1 MTTKQ
6 AKLILGIN
14 INGSFTL
21 EELTRRY
28 RELMKMNHPDM
39 HASENEK
46 TIARFNEK
54 CSLFNEAYS
63 VLKSYLEDTESR
75 DQEFIFMKAKAINE
89 IRSIFEECSDTAL
102 RQKVEKIYTRNVA
115 IEDCKD
121 VIELDS
127 AVENF
132 YALLR
137 ICYKN
142 YEIGFR
148 RQNGIPKKFDFSLR
162 YDCNTDEFVTELSEL
177 EKAYESY
184 IDSKINGTIYTYF
197 NMGDSVTTS
206 PYLDNR
212 IDGMKYL
219 FHNYNLFDY
228 EERGILEDF
237 RDFIKEK
244 HDYYVSI
251 SYDYLD
257 IKRLIDKLPGTYED
271 KECEKSRLL
280 CKLNDSVYKG
290 DFDVVSEKVLDSVY
304 KFEYKERAINKL
316 QTYLNWKSFLVSSRL
331 KSSKDKASLDY
342 VYSIMSI
349 CTEILSKAYKGKY
362 SIEDIS
368 ILENIT
374 FSDKNTDKMILSML
388 NNKGFNIYVKIPN
401 EEIEKLYN
409 PFVLKNDDD
418 EFLSTDGNGNVS
430 LESKEE
436 VKKNS
441 TLISLSDIVT
451 YGTPVFRYTSD
462 GETIDNVLYQY
473 NGYDLVCNY
482 DACDG
487 RINDFYLT
495 GATDHK
501 GYDYSEQFEVKSKVA
516 YKVQSMFRPYTK
528 KIQKKNKGKKLLKI
542 SSI

>member
-1 MTTKQ
+1 
-6 AKLILGIN
+6 
-14 INGSFTL
+14 
-21 EELTRRY
+21 
-28 RELMKMNHPDM
+28 
-39 HASENEK
+39 
-46 TIARFNEK
+46 
-54 CSLFNEAYS
+54 
-63 VLKSYLEDTESR
+63 
-75 DQEFIFMKAKAINE
+75 MKAKAINE
-89 IRSIFEECSDTAL
+89 IRSIFEECNDTAL

-244 HDYYVSI
+244 HDYYVSV